1 MEIINRV
8 IEDFGTKSFKKL
20 VDITHKEG
28 SPWYIAVKEN
38 NIPPETDTDYV
49 LDLSQL
55 VKNDSEKLAV
65 YREAEEIAWFR
76 AQMKAS

>member
-1 MEIINRV
+1 MVSHLSNLEH
-8 IEDFGTKSFKKL
+8 KKL
-20 VDITHKEG
+20 TKLLYLIDESAIKDG
-28 SPWYIAVKEN
+28 GIAVKEN
-38 NIPPETDTDYV
+38 NISPETDTDYV